1 MYYIGGYMH
10 NCAKRKTIQK
20 YKNRHV
26 RILSLVALI
35 VLAACVLP
43 VEAKPTH
50 LAQKI
55 QDHVML
61 VAAVVPEEDEPC
73 SGISFSGF
81 DLFRVF
87 PDGTKSPT
95 PFRVP
100 SGKIL
105 VITDVEWSVDGLQLM
120 PLVTGSMAELRFRIG
135 DGPLVFQSSV
145 VVQAESRIAGKN
157 EYLATGIL
165 VGENALI
172 CPEAILWEGVNSLD
186 PSIRILIL
194 RGYLINAAQQ

>member
-1 MYYIGGYMH
+1 MY
-10 NCAKRKTIQK
+10 NTANRKTIQE
-20 YKNRHV
+20 YRIRRL
-26 RILSLVALI
+26 RILGLSVLL
-35 VLAACVLP
+35 VLAAFTLP

-50 LAQKI
+50 LGQKI

-73 SGISFSGF
+73 SGVSFSGL

-87 PDGTKSPT
+87 PDGAKSPT

-100 SGKIL
+100 NGKIL
-105 VITDVEWSVDGLQLM
+105 VITDVEWSVDALLLM
-120 PLVTGSMAELRFRIG
+120 PLVTGSMAELRLTIG
-135 DGPLVFQSSV
+135 DGPIVFQSSV

-157 EYLATGIL
+157 EHSTTGIQ

-172 CPEAILWEGVNSLD
+172 CPEAIIWEGVDSLD
-186 PSIRILIL
+186 PSIRIFLL
-194 RGYLINAAQQ
+194 HGYLINAGQQ